1 MNIAQSMKMNSA
13 ERAMRIMEKQK
24 LQWGTKLNFLKSHMG
39 FRDANIHLFLGTSGA
54 GKSTM
59 MRTLL
64 RDFLLQNPFETI
76 GVWLSEETVD
86 DFKDELA
93 KFNDPVVQEY
103 LDNVFATSEMEGK
116 QRHNLRSLQEYF
128 IRFISEIEPSVL
140 IFDNIT
146 TSAMYDNLHPNDQV
160 MMQGWFKEIAIKRN
174 IPIVFFAHTG
184 AEITDSINRLINQ
197 QDIKG
202 SRGIC
207 NIAQYLYVMQRFE
220 IGRLYFP
227 TLRVVK
233 YRGYSVEDRLYYLN
247 YDKEESVFS
256 LDWALPWEEF
266 IEAFSKRNQLK

>member
-1 MNIAQSMKMNSA
+1 
-13 ERAMRIMEKQK
+13 MEKQK
-24 LQWGTKLNFLKSHMG
+24 FQWETNLNYLKSHKG
-39 FRDANIHLFLGTSGA
+39 FRNANIHLFLGTSGA
-54 GKSTM
+54 GKSTK
-59 MRTLL
+59 MRTII
-64 RDFLLQNPFETI
+64 RDFLIQNPFETI
-76 GVWLSEETVD
+76 AIWLSEETVD

-93 KFNDPVVQEY
+93 KFKDPLLVQY
-103 LDNVFATSEMEGK
+103 LDNIYAVSEMEGMN
-116 QRHNLRSLQEYF
+116 RENLTELKSNF
-128 IRFISEIEPSVL
+128 IRFLDETEPSIM

-146 TSAMYDNLHPNDQV
+146 TSAMYDTLSVKDQTA
-160 MMQGWFKEIAIKRN
+160 MQGWLKAECIRRH
-174 IPIVFFAHTG
+174 IPFVFFAHTS

-220 IGRLYFP
+220 LGRLYFP

-233 YRGYSVEDRLYYLN
+233 YRGYTVEERLYYLN

-266 IEAFSKRNQLK
+266 MEAFSKRNQLK